1 MSRVDKLLVL
11 LTQRTIEGKVSWQE
25 TDFEDTYE
33 ASFNNHSVRLT
44 PLVNRVET
52 LATVASSLQRMY
64 KQQDRDVPHVLEIYD
79 AQDRLVEEIG
89 KLKSDPL
96 LGDVVYGATNLNM
109 EDPNWKYPIQELYEV
124 VRKQFDEPNIAIDA
138 LIEELE

>member
-1 MSRVDKLLVL
+1 
-11 LTQRTIEGKVSWQE
+11 
-25 TDFEDTYE
+25 
-33 ASFNNHSVRLT
+33 
-44 PLVNRVET
+44 
-52 LATVASSLQRMY
+52 MY